1 TGSVSL
7 AGDVFNGVAVQAD
20 GKVIAVGTDGSD
32 FVVARY
38 NTDGSLDTSFDA
50 DGVRTLDVGGAAD
63 KATAVAVQSDGKIV
77 VVGSDGADAVVARLD
92 ADGSTDTSFSAD
104 GRQTID
110 LGGTADTA
118 NAVAIQPNGRIVIAG
133 TNGTDFA
140 LARLNRADG
149 SLDTTFNKTGTKL
162 IDFGGDADVANAVAV
177 QADGKIVVAGT
188 TGVDF
193 ALARVNEDGSID
205 TDFDGNGLAVL
216 DAGGGA
222 DTIRGLALQADGKI
236 V

>member
-1 TGSVSL
+1 SPVARASATDTDTPFEVVPMTPRNPAAGNTPDAARPARLHAETLEARETPAVVGDIDTSFGHTGSVSL

-149 SLDTTFNKTGTKL
+149 SL
-162 IDFGGDADVANAVAV
+162 
-177 QADGKIVVAGT
+177 
-188 TGVDF
+188 
-193 ALARVNEDGSID
+193 
-205 TDFDGNGLAVL
+205 
-216 DAGGGA
+216 
-222 DTIRGLALQADGKI
+222 
-236 V
+236 